1 MNDRATPPR
10 GLWAAPE
17 DAAEIRI
24 GISTCLLGQEVRF
37 DGGHK
42 RDPYLTDLLGP
53 FVKFVPVCPEV
64 EIGLGIPRETIRLVN
79 TPEGIRL
86 QGTRSGAD
94 HTDRMQRY
102 AAAKVRELEK
112 LDLCGYVLK
121 KGSPSCGMER
131 VKIYSEKGMPAR
143 SGSGMFAGELLER
156 LPLLP
161 VEEEGRLNDP
171 RLRENFI
178 ERVFAY
184 RRLKELFRRRWTLGR
199 LVLFHTAEKLNLLA
213 HDPESYRVLGRLV
226 ATAKQVPRAEL
237 GQRYETVFMTAL
249 RTIATVRKNTNV
261 LQHAQGHL
269 KRLLGPAEKQELA
282 ELIHDYRRGLVPI
295 LVPLTLIRHHV
306 RLHDVE
312 YLAGQTYL
320 EPHPKELMLR
330 NHV

>member
-1 MNDRATPPR
+1 MSDHDFA
-10 GLWAAPE
+10 GEA
-17 DAAEIRI
+17 DVIRV

-42 RDPYLTDLLGP
+42 RNPYLIDTFGP
-53 FVKFVPVCPEV
+53 HVRFTPVCPEV
-64 EIGLGIPRETIRLVN
+64 EIGLGIPRETIRLVS
-79 TPEGIRL
+79 TPEGTRL
-86 QGTRSGAD
+86 RGTKSGAD
-94 HTDRMQRY
+94 HTDAMQSY
-102 AAAKVRELEK
+102 AERKTRELEK

-131 VKIYSEKGMPAR
+131 VKIYSEKGMPGR
-143 SGSGMFAGELLER
+143 SGSGMFAAVLLER
-156 LPLLP
+156 APLLP

-184 RRLKELFRRRWTLGR
+184 RRLKDLFKGRWTLGD
-199 LVLFHTAEKLNLLA
+199 LVRFHTAEKLNLLA
-213 HDPESYRVLGRLV
+213 HDPVSYRALGRLV
-226 ATAKQVPRAEL
+226 AGAKSTPRREL
-237 GQRYETVFMTAL
+237 MERYETLFMTAL
-249 RTIATVRKNTNV
+249 KKIATTRKNTNV

-269 KRLLGPAEKQELA
+269 KRVLSPDEKQELA
-282 ELIHDYRRGLVPI
+282 GLIQDYRNGLVPLI
-295 LVPLTLIRHHV
+295 VPITLIRHHV
-306 RLHDVE
+306 RAHGVE